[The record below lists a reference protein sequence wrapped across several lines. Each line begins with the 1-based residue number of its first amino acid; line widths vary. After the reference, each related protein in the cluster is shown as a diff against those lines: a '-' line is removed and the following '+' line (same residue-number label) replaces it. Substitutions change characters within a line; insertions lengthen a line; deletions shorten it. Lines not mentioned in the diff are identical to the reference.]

1 VRRAVLVNIIVDS
14 LGLCKVPTLSLL
26 GTFDLENEAV
36 LASAIT
42 GLSLYADDLFRI
54 GERVAAMERLF
65 NLKHAPD
72 MDEDRLPEMF
82 FREGDSV
89 LTPAV
94 LQQMLIEFYTAMGWD
109 ENGRP
114 SKTTLAALGIDTRLS
129 APGAGQSAPGSIR
142 TETHR

>member
-1 VRRAVLVNIIVDS
+1 MCTPHWSTAGRPKRANAFGSAESVDTKRPSGKGRLVRRAVLVNIIVDS

-42 GLSLYADDLFRI
+42 GLSLDADDLFHI

-72 MDEDRLPEMF
+72 MDEDRLPGHVF
-82 FREGDSV
+82 
-89 LTPAV
+89 P
-94 LQQMLIEFYTAMGWD
+94 
-109 ENGRP
+109 
-114 SKTTLAALGIDTRLS
+114 
-129 APGAGQSAPGSIR
+129 
-142 TETHR
+142 

>member
-1 VRRAVLVNIIVDS
+1 
-14 LGLCKVPTLSLL
+14 VPTLSLL

-54 GERVAAMERLF
+54 GDRVAAMERLF

-82 FREGDSV
+82 FREGD
-89 LTPAV
+89 
-94 LQQMLIEFYTAMGWD
+94 
-109 ENGRP
+109 RC
-114 SKTTLAALGIDTRLS
+114 
-129 APGAGQSAPGSIR
+129 
-142 TETHR
+142 